1 MRRVRPAI
9 DGYRGGLGAM
19 THLITNFVSAS
30 PASYAIVFTVVAV
43 DALLPFVQAEAVVI
57 TAAVL
62 AEQGH
67 LLIWLVVL
75 AAALGGL
82 VGDNACY
89 LLGKVIGCRAANR
102 FVSRERLRRAERGV
116 RSRGAVLILIARF
129 IPVGRTAT
137 TFAAGTLEMPWRR
150 FLVADA
156 IAATLWATYAS
167 MLGYIGGSSFAHNL
181 WKPLLFALGMAFLLA
196 AAGESYRRL
205 QQHRG
210 RDLLSGQLR

>member
-1 MRRVRPAI
+1 
-9 DGYRGGLGAM
+9 M

-30 PASYAIVFTVVAV
+30 PASYAIVFAIVAV

-62 AEQGH
+62 AAQGD
-67 LLIWLVVL
+67 LLIWLVIL

-82 VGDNACY
+82 VGDNASY
-89 LLGKVIGCRAANR
+89 LLGRLVGCRAANR
-102 FVSRERLRRAERGV
+102 FLSRERLRRAERGV

-150 FLVADA
+150 EHARLHRRIQLRPQPLEAAPPRARYGLSPGRRRRGLSPPPTASRSRPPQRSTPLNGPSPLRRTQSTAD
-156 IAATLWATYAS
+156 
-167 MLGYIGGSSFAHNL
+167 
-181 WKPLLFALGMAFLLA
+181 
-196 AAGESYRRL
+196 
-205 QQHRG
+205 RG
-210 RDLLSGQLR
+210 R

>member
-1 MRRVRPAI
+1 
-9 DGYRGGLGAM
+9 M

-30 PASYAIVFTVVAV
+30 PASYAIVLAVVAV

-62 AEQGH
+62 AAQGH
-67 LLIWLVVL
+67 LQIWLVIL
-75 AAALGGL
+75 AAAAGGL
-82 VGDNACY
+82 AGDNASY
-89 LLGKVIGCRAANR
+89 LLGRLVGCRAANR
-102 FVSRERLRRAERGV
+102 FVSRERLRRAESGLRRRGV
-116 RSRGAVLILIARF
+116 LLILIARF

-137 TFAAGTLEMPWRR
+137 TLAAGSLEMPWRR

-156 IAATLWATYAS
+156 VAATLWATYAS
-167 MLGYIGGSSFAHNL
+167 MLGFIGGSSFAHSL
-181 WKPLLFALGMAFLLA
+181 WKPLLVALGMALLLA
-196 AAGESYRRL
+196 VAFESYRRL